1 MKEAIQIFNSNK
13 KKINSKK
20 IQIESIEKRYIQSN
34 NSISSN
40 EIKNKKEDLDYND
53 YNEPIINSNIY
64 IKEGSKVSKSPLS
77 KNFSKINIIK
87 KKINNEDYNFYLTP
101 KNYNTIDKKERKNKI
116 EYNEEQLQIMNKI
129 KTFYNNKK
137 EKIEQQS
144 QENIVDCN
152 IINLNLEKL
161 LKNKKKKNSNNNLYL
176 SKDNNKNLK
185 ENKISNNLSEI
196 GMKITPAFGRTTYSF
211 YNKKEQNR
219 NIFNSGRQNN
229 RKINCLKDS
238 LSMALFSSIKQKLN
252 LND

>member
-1 MKEAIQIFNSNK
+1 
-13 KKINSKK
+13 
-20 IQIESIEKRYIQSN
+20 
-34 NSISSN
+34 
-40 EIKNKKEDLDYND
+40 
-53 YNEPIINSNIY
+53 
-64 IKEGSKVSKSPLS
+64 
-77 KNFSKINIIK
+77 
-87 KKINNEDYNFYLTP
+87 
-101 KNYNTIDKKERKNKI
+101 
-116 EYNEEQLQIMNKI
+116 MNKI

-137 EKIEQQS
+137 EKLEQQS